1 MNIILNLVNKRVGGS
16 VRIFEYFRRRKANS
30 IEQKVRSKNIGK
42 RYLMLISGC
51 LIVAFAFNLFFLKYD
66 IVCFG
71 VSGISIVLNEFG
83 VNPSIFIL
91 SANIFLMILAYFVLG
106 FDNMKNQLVGALSY
120 PIFVEITSF
129 ITERIDL
136 GGTELVV
143 IAIMGG
149 VFAGIGYGLIY
160 KSDFSTG
167 GTDVIIEIISKYGKI
182 SMGNA
187 GLIVNGIIV
196 IIGKIVFSW
205 DIVLYAILVSYLIS
219 IFTDKV
225 LLGISKSKVF
235 YIVTNKK
242 NDDIVRDF
250 LISLPEVG
258 ATVIDAEGG
267 YSSDDQTLL
276 LAVVPTREYFIVKE
290 GLKEI
295 DKDIF
300 FLICDSYE
308 VSNNGDL

>member
-1 MNIILNLVNKRVGGS
+1 M
-16 VRIFEYFRRRKANS
+16 RIFEYFRRRKANS

-71 VSGISIVLNEFG
+71 VSGISIALNEFG

-300 FLICDSYE
+300 FLVCDSYE